1 MSALVYIIGLAGM
14 FTYKMLMGGDEP
26 LSTAVAAPVAGIYGD
41 TITIPPYEIY
51 PGPKPD
57 RKPTPS
63 GPKPNFL
70 HTRPKVAIIIDDVGW
85 DKKIAE
91 QFLALGVELSF
102 SLLPHSPFQKE
113 LAELLFAKGFDIMLH
128 LPMEPYQSA
137 KFNPGMDALLTTMR
151 PDAFVGQLIENLDA
165 VSYIKGVNN
174 HMGSKM
180 TENADLMRL
189 IFSVLKGRGLFF
201 LDSLTTNKSIGH
213 KVADQLG
220 LRFVKRDIFLDHIVN
235 RKFILSQVDALIEQA
250 VAQGMAIGIAHPH
263 EITFQT
269 LKDILPEL
277 TQKVDLVPIST
288 IVAAANPR

>member
-1 MSALVYIIGLAGM
+1 ME
-14 FTYKMLMGGDEP
+14 GGVP
-26 LSTAVAAPVAGIYGD
+26 LSTAVAAPVAGNYRV
-41 TITIPPYEIY
+41 TFEIPPYEIY
-51 PGPKPD
+51 PDHEPDQKPI
-57 RKPTPS
+57 RS
-63 GPKPNFL
+63 KPNTNIL

-85 DKKIAE
+85 DKKIVE
-91 QFLALGVELSF
+91 RFLDLGVEFSF

-113 LAELLFAKGFDIMLH
+113 LAEVLFAKGFDIMLH
-128 LPMEPYQSA
+128 LPMEPHQSE
-137 KFNPGMDALLTTMR
+137 KFNPGTDVLLTSMR
-151 PDAFVGQLIENLDA
+151 PDAFIGQLIENLDS

-180 TENADLMRL
+180 TENTDLMRL

-201 LDSLTTNKSIGH
+201 LDSLTTNKSIC
-213 KVADQLG
+213 KKAADQLG

-235 RKFILSQVDALIEQA
+235 RKFILSQIDALIEQA

-269 LKDILPEL
+269 LRDILPTL
-277 TQKVDLVPIST
+277 IQKVDLVPILT